1 MIKKLLPVV
10 FLIVG
15 LGAGAGAG
23 LVLGPAG
30 SDKTSSEKDPAHV
43 EKEPAAEKADHKA
56 RKPASHSASKD
67 NGDHDSSDYEYLKLT
82 KQFVVP
88 IVEQDRISG
97 LVTLSLSLEAN
108 PGISEA
114 FYAVE
119 PKLRDGFL
127 QILFDHANMGGFD
140 GAFTQS
146 RNLETLRSA
155 LLTVVQSE
163 FGDDVTKVLITSIAR
178 QDT

>member
-30 SDKTSSEKDPAHV
+30 SGNTTSEKDPAHA
-43 EKEPAAEKADHKA
+43 EKEPEAANADHKVP
-56 RKPASHSASKD
+56 KPTTHFASKD
-67 NGDHDSSDYEYLKLT
+67 NEGYDSSDYEYLKLT

-146 RNLETLRSA
+146 GNLETLRSA
-155 LLTVVQSE
+155 LLTVVQRE